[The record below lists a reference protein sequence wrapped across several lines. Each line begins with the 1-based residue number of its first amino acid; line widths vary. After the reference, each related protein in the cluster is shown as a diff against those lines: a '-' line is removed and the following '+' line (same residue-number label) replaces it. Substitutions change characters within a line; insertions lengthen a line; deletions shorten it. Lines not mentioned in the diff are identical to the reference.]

1 MGRRTRVEKG
11 IYRSGDAFHVVASGP
26 KDVDGKYRQVS
37 RAVHGSLRDA
47 RRERA
52 RLQTELG
59 TQPRPAEASA
69 AVSATLAEVFARFM
83 ANKLDL
89 APRTIELYEALWK
102 NHCEDRLGAIPV
114 ATLSAWDLDE
124 TYRIARS
131 RLSAT
136 STRKLHKLLNAVL
149 AQAVRWELV
158 TRNVAVL
165 ASPPRE
171 AKPTITPP
179 ALDDYAKLV
188 RAADESQPDFA
199 TLVRLAAVTGLRRG
213 ELCGLR
219 FEDFDEGGGTLAV
232 RRQIVLVDGRP
243 VVSPTKTRATRVLPL
258 DATTAVLLKGHHARA
273 REVAQR
279 LGVELPRD
287 AYVFSTMPTSERPL
301 RPDGVSARFAKL
313 AAAAGVRC
321 RFHDLRHLCGTQ
333 MIAAGVDAKTVAD
346 RLGHSTPVVT
356 LAFYTHSVTET
367 QRRAADVIGDVIGS
381 V

>member
-1 MGRRTRVEKG
+1 M
-11 IYRSGDAFHVVASGP
+11 AS
-26 KDVDGKYRQVS
+26 
-37 RAVHGSLRDA
+37 
-47 RRERA
+47 
-52 RLQTELG
+52 
-59 TQPRPAEASA
+59 
-69 AVSATLAEVFARFM
+69 
-83 ANKLDL
+83 KLDL

-124 TYRIARS
+124 TYRIARL

-136 STRKLHKLLNAVL
+136 STRKLHKLLSAVL
-149 AQAVRWELV
+149 AQAVRWEFV
-158 TRNVAVL
+158 GRNVATL

-171 AKPTITPP
+171 AKPTIAPP
-179 ALDDYAKLV
+179 ALHDYAKLV
-188 RAADESQPDFA
+188 RVADESQPDFA

-219 FEDFDEGGGTLAV
+219 FDDFDAEAGTLAV
-232 RRQIVLVDGRP
+232 RRQIVLVDGQP
-243 VVSPTKTRATRVLPL
+243 VVSPTKTRATRVVPI
-258 DATTAVLLKGHHARA
+258 DATTVELLLEHHARSYESA
-273 REVAQR
+273 RH

-287 AYVFSTMPTSERPL
+287 SYVFSTMPTNERPL

-313 AAAAGVRC
+313 SAAAGVRC

-356 LAFYTHSVTET
+356 LAFYTHSVTDT
-367 QRRAADVIGDVIGS
+367 QRRAADVIGDVFGS